1 MKKHLIKIISLLMVI
16 ILSLG
21 ALAAC
26 ADNGTKD
33 DDKGNGSSEENVNQA
48 YDVYIVEMEIETF
61 GVIKLELLREYAPAT
76 VDNFVK
82 LAEENFYDGLT
93 IIRAQEGFVIQGG
106 CPDKNGSGNSKDTI
120 PGEFAANGYYKNAIK
135 HITGVISMARGNDP
149 DSASCQFFITLGDAR
164 ASLDGMY
171 AGFGYVADEASMEV
185 VYAVAE
191 AMYPYTEGGMGF
203 VPDVENQPV
212 IKDVRVVDKYNN

>member
-1 MKKHLIKIISLLMVI
+1 MKKCFIKLLSLLMVLV
-16 ILSLG
+16 LSLG
-21 ALAAC
+21 AFAAC
-26 ADNGTKD
+26 TGDGTEDDSKVDEGGKD
-33 DDKGNGSSEENVNQA
+33 SF
-48 YDVYIVEMEIETF
+48 DVYIVEMEIENF
-61 GVIKLELLREYAPAT
+61 GIIKLELLREYAPAT

-106 CPDKNGSGNSKDTI
+106 CPKKDGSGNSENTI

-135 HITGVISMARGNDP
+135 HITGVISMARSDDP

-164 ASLDGMY
+164 QSLDGMY
-171 AGFGYVADEASMEV
+171 AGFGYVADKASMEV

-191 AMYPYTEGGMGF
+191 AMYPYTEGSMGF